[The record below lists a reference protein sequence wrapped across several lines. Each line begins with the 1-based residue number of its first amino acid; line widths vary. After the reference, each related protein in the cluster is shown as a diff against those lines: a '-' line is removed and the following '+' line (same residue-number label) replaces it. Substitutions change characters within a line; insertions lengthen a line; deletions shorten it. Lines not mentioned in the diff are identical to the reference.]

1 MCRCGRCPVEDQ
13 AFDFDPFADYV
24 PSADRTDMIT
34 AEQFIKAEHVIARAS
49 EPRAVMIMDWNF
61 QGRLYYKGETVTGSI
76 ARLMV
81 MRGRAR

>member
-1 MCRCGRCPVEDQ
+1 
-13 AFDFDPFADYV
+13 
-24 PSADRTDMIT
+24 MIT
-34 AEQFIKAEHVIARAS
+34 AEQFIRAEHVIARAD